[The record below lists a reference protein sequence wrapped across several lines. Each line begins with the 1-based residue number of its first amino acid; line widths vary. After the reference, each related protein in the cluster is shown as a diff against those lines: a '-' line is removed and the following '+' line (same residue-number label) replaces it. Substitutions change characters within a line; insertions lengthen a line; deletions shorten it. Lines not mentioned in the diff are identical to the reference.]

1 MSDKTVDDFLPTL
14 KFVLDKFVTNKMI
27 EKLYNALFADNNIFF
42 FDKDSGNVTFS
53 RNEIGILWV
62 DLNYI
67 NLDDTNFNEDVHKP
81 VIQVRLSTWRNDLK
95 QCKLFKKEISK
106 ELMPVAWHPTRWC
119 DWCMPKDKKKE
130 IEPLL

>member
-14 KFVLDKFVTNKMI
+14 KFVPDRFVTNKMI
-27 EKLYNALFADNNIFF
+27 EKLYDALFADDNIFF
-42 FDKDSGNVTFS
+42 FDKDSGNVKFS

-67 NLDDTNFNEDVHKP
+67 NLDDTNFYEDVHKS

-95 QCKLFKKEISK
+95 QRKLFKKEISK
-106 ELMPVAWHPTRWC
+106 ESMPVAWHPTRWW
-119 DWCMPKDKKKE
+119 DWCMPKGKKKK